1 MGDYTYVAAGYIQ
14 LAEEL
19 TRLWGARATAVA
31 ARLDAGDYDADALAT
46 DLNETARLS
55 ARTAFLLASEAT
67 EALAVLAMPAT
78 RRNVVWS
85 RPYRTPL
92 EAAEVV
98 PTGPLV
104 HEGDPSTGTRPLLV
118 TAVTKAA
125 PEGGTAFQLTANA
138 TGYPIGPYFGTVAI
152 TAPAGVAQMDVNVT
166 VGWGA

>member
-92 EAAEVV
+92 VDQR
-98 PTGPLV
+98 TGRD
-104 HEGDPSTGTRPLLV
+104 DPSTGTRPLLV